1 MKKVSM
7 PAWKRTTKKGKS
19 IELTR
24 KKQFKKKRTERKLLL
39 HMPLKKAIKTDQK
52 KGNFIVFEKV
62 LK

>member
-1 MKKVSM
+1 M

-24 KKQFKKKRTERKLLL
+24 KKQLKKKENRKRTFITYA
-39 HMPLKKAIKTDQK
+39 PKKAIKTDQK
-52 KGNFIVFEKV
+52 KGNLIVFEKV